1 MDVYSH
7 YQKWQYHFGLT
18 ARSEERRMGDYGY
31 HFGDERCTI
40 NMVPIDASVKNHG
53 GPTAK
58 VILEITSLRKI
69 GSRTVL

>member
-1 MDVYSH
+1 MCEFHESDVT
-7 YQKWQYHFGLT
+7 KL
-18 ARSEERRMGDYGY
+18 GDYGY

-40 NMVPIDASVKNHG
+40 NMVPIDPEVKNHG
-53 GPTAK
+53 GTMAK